1 MSLERT
7 VRIAQLPEMRLAY
20 IESKAVGKLGGG
32 EGASAWDSFNE
43 WRLRTRPA
51 LGRID
56 IAAVGWTVPGAEAG
70 PVFRAA
76 VPVRSDYKAS
86 PPAKTMYFPGGAFAY
101 CYADD
106 VEQNDD
112 AFASV
117 ERFIREEGL
126 VALPGRIELYKF
138 HYNLEQHPCD
148 CGLLVTLGDGS
159 SPLGEAPS
167 GPLPI
172 AR

>member
-1 MSLERT
+1 MNFERV
-7 VRIAQLPEMRLAY
+7 VRLAQLPEMRLAY
-20 IESKAVGKLGGG
+20 FETTMGDPVGGG
-32 EGASAWDSFNE
+32 VGPAWDSFND
-43 WRLRTRPA
+43 WRLRTRPT

-56 IAAVGWTVPGAEAG
+56 IAAVGWAVPGSDDG
-70 PVFRAA
+70 PVFRTA

-106 VEQNDD
+106 VDEIGE
-112 AFASV
+112 AFATV
-117 ERFIREEGL
+117 ERFVRDEGL

-138 HYNLEQHPCD
+138 HYNLDQHPCD
-148 CGLLVTLGDGS
+148 CGFLVTLADGS
-159 SPLGEAPS
+159 SPLGAAPS